1 LKVNKKKKREIKTK
15 SLEEI
20 NSILKEHKEEF
31 YKKYKVK
38 EIGIFGSFVRGEQ
51 KKRSDIDI
59 LVEFEVLP
67 DLLKFIEMERYLEKL
82 LKKKVD
88 LVEKTGLKPRL
99 KEIILEEVVYI

>member
-1 LKVNKKKKREIKTK
+1 MK

-20 NSILKEHKEEF
+20 NAILREHKEEL

-51 KKRSDIDI
+51 KKRSDVDI

-67 DLLKFIEMERYLEKL
+67 DLLKFIEMERYLERL
-82 LKKKVD
+82 LRKKVD
-88 LVEKTGLKPRL
+88 LVEKTALRPRL
-99 KEIILEEVVYI
+99 KEMILKEVVYI

>member
-1 LKVNKKKKREIKTK
+1 MKVNKKQKREIKTK

-31 YKKYKVK
+31 YKKYNVK

-51 KKRSDIDI
+51 KNRSDIDI

-82 LKKKVD
+82 LRKKVD
-88 LVEKTGLKPRL
+88 LVEKTALRPQL
-99 KEIILEEVVYI
+99 KEIILKEVVYI